1 MTTSRSLNTTLP
13 GERSRIFPGPFAA
26 GAPGCLAPCTESSGL
41 TRVLARRDK
50 TGPFPLLLQPHRP
63 PLPRAGAQGM
73 FQKDVADLPHLRW
86 VITVS
91 SGPGETRSEPTA
103 AAALPNLATRWRC
116 GPGGEVPA
124 RALAGLPARRS
135 RFGSASERPRGSR
148 PGKGA
153 RESPPASQQPG

>member
-1 MTTSRSLNTTLP
+1 
-13 GERSRIFPGPFAA
+13 
-26 GAPGCLAPCTESSGL
+26 
-41 TRVLARRDK
+41 
-50 TGPFPLLLQPHRP
+50 
-63 PLPRAGAQGM
+63 M

-124 RALAGLPARRS
+124 RALAGLPA
-135 RFGSASERPRGSR
+135 
-148 PGKGA
+148 
-153 RESPPASQQPG
+153 